1 MTRHNINA
9 PAAATCVACLA
20 MVSIAH
26 AKEYPVSLV
35 AGDATCHS
43 SIRDAAADGIRSAA
57 ALSRRV
63 EYGGAV
69 FRRGPECFVHS
80 IPVTSHQSSRVE
92 YLIQNAHG
100 HMLLVG
106 IFHTHTPGGHASE
119 FSPHDREEQRRL
131 GIPSYVGVI
140 GARSHEVAIHAL
152 GEALDLI
159 AQQSRKTMPANPPAA
174 D

>member
-1 MTRHNINA
+1 MTRQNFGLL
-9 PAAATCVACLA
+9 AAAACVACIP
-20 MVSIAH
+20 MMSVTH
-26 AKEYPVSLV
+26 AKGYPISFV
-35 AGDATCHS
+35 AADAICHS
-43 SIRDAAADGIRSAA
+43 SIREAAAAGIRSAT

-69 FRRGPECFVHS
+69 FRRDPECFVHS
-80 IPVTSHQSSRVE
+80 TPVTSHQATRVE
-92 YLIQNAHG
+92 YLIQKAHG
-100 HMLLVG
+100 RMLLVG

-119 FSPHDREEQRRL
+119 FSPHDREEQTRL

-140 GARSHEVAIHAL
+140 GARSNEVTIHVL
-152 GEALDLI
+152 GEVLDLM